1 MLFLPEPFIYS
12 LPAGPQPPSAPQPLT
27 HIFHVR
33 KVGFS
38 SFTPTHPPG
47 TCRDKANI
55 GTGEVVPLENL
66 RNHQEHPG
74 GGGGVQWLFVPPHL
88 WAVKGGHHSQ
98 PDRPIALQGRWY
110 HSPGLPSP
118 TWPKKANELSPLI

>member
-47 TCRDKANI
+47 MCRDKANI

-74 GGGGVQWLFVPPHL
+74 GGGGAVALCPTAFVGSEGRASFP
-88 WAVKGGHHSQ
+88 A
-98 PDRPIALQGRWY
+98 RPAYLPARALVPLAR
-110 HSPGLPSP
+110 
-118 TWPKKANELSPLI
+118 AALSDLAKESK